1 MRKNNNVA
9 PFPLELEKLVETL
22 QYRPGWTFTLADMD
36 RDENQRD
43 VHGILTPIAL
53 HCIGLTLDIITL
65 GYHSYHEERGETYS
79 VHHYMPVPAAT
90 YNRASWR
97 RWLLDQCLLVERH
110 EACEFF
116 AVAGTKPY
124 APSHGPG
131 SDPYLVREVGTDEDV
146 RTSYLGAVKPAEPST
161 TTVETP

>member
-1 MRKNNNVA
+1 MMRKNNNVA
-9 PFPLELEKLVETL
+9 PFPLELEELVQTL
-22 QYRPGWTFTLADMD
+22 QYRPGWYFILADMD

-43 VHGILTPIAL
+43 EHGILTPIAT

-65 GYHSYHEERGETYS
+65 GYHSYHVERGETYS

-97 RWLLDQCLLVERH
+97 RWLLDQCLVVERH

-116 AVAGTKPY
+116 EVEGERFY
-124 APSHGPG
+124 APHHGPG
-131 SDPYLVREVGTDEDV
+131 NDPYIVFDHGDDLDR
-146 RTSYLGAVKPAEPST
+146 RTSFRGLVKQ
-161 TTVETP
+161 